1 MKIRV
6 EFSDKL
12 LKFASQKLE
21 NLKKG
26 DFRICIEFLKTVVR
40 NVFEGGK
47 DKDEG

>member
-26 DFRICIEFLKTVVR
+26 DFRICI
-40 NVFEGGK
+40 
-47 DKDEG
+47 